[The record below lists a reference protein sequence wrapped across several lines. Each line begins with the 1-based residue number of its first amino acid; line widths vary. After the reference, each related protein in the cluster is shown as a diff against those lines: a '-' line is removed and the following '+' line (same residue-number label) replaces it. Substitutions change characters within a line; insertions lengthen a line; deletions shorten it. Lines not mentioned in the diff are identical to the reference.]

1 MELTAAQQRLKDMLY
16 SSHTHKSMQEE
27 LDEEEDVEVGDN
39 MGKMDDPDDEDEKGT
54 SFTLADVVRISRSLK
69 KIRKS
74 GRGN

>member
-1 MELTAAQQRLKDMLY
+1 
-16 SSHTHKSMQEE
+16 MQEE